1 MLEKT
6 SLFKIVLLFS
16 SLILWLPFSNAD
28 EDNPEPQKILETQYT
43 LGAGDR
49 LRITVFGEEGLSGE
63 FQVDGSGNIS
73 FPLIGEVQVKGLSL
87 RQLEQRLVESLQE
100 GYLIDPK
107 VSLEVLNY
115 RPFYI
120 LGEVKNPGKYEYIS
134 GINLYNAVAM
144 AGGYTYRARHNS
156 AEITRSSPEIKIK
169 DADHSTVIL
178 PGDIINIRQRFF

>member
-1 MLEKT
+1 MLAKT
-6 SLFKIVLLFS
+6 FLFKIVLVFS
-16 SLILWLPFSNAD
+16 FFILGLPFPGAAEND
-28 EDNPEPQKILETQYT
+28 TKPQQVLETMYT
-43 LGAGDR
+43 LGSGDR
-49 LRITVFGEEGLSGE
+49 LKITVFGENDLSGE

-87 RQLEQRLVESLQE
+87 RQLEQRLVESFKD

-120 LGEVKNPGKYEYIS
+120 LGEVNNPGKYEYIS

-144 AGGYTYRARHNS
+144 AGGYTHRARQNS
-156 AEITRSSPEIKIK
+156 AEITRSSSEIKIE